1 MQRLRFLPGR
11 RTRVALALVGA
22 TLSAQAHDTWFETQQ
37 NLRSGTLLALGT
49 GNQFPQMETGL
60 VAESLAQA
68 QCQMSDGSVAKLPA
82 LPAWLATTATA
93 ATAATAATTA
103 ATASIAPSPTPS
115 PALQLLAPSGA
126 SSCFTQLKPFDIEIT
141 ADKVA
146 LYLKEIQAPATL
158 RARWADLQK
167 RGLPWRERYVK
178 HARILL
184 AAGAAVPTVTGT
196 ASGTASG
203 TPPGTP
209 MGMDLHI
216 EGPTRPL
223 QAGDS
228 FTVQVQRDGQ
238 ALPHQAI
245 ELRSE
250 ASRYGFWRQS
260 DAQGRLQF
268 TVPLAG
274 RWLLRG
280 TDLRASER
288 DGEWDSRFVTLTFEV
303 TPSAPKAP

>member
-1 MQRLRFLPGR
+1 MQRLRVLPGR
-11 RTRVALALVGA
+11 RTSVALGLVCA
-22 TLSAQAHDTWFETQQ
+22 TLAVQAHDTWFETQQ

-60 VAESLAQA
+60 VGESLAQA
-68 QCQMSDGSVAKLPA
+68 KCQMSDGSVAKLPA

-93 ATAATAATTA
+93 ATAT
-103 ATASIAPSPTPS
+103 PSPTPS
-115 PALQLLAPSGA
+115 SALQLLAPPAA
-126 SSCFTQLKPFDIEIT
+126 SSCFTQLKAFDIEIT

-146 LYLKEIQAPATL
+146 LYLKEIQAPAPL

-184 AAGAAVPTVTGT
+184 AANAGAPAATGT
-196 ASGTASG
+196 AS
-203 TPPGTP
+203 GTP

-245 ELRSE
+245 ELRSDS
-250 ASRYGFWRQS
+250 SRYGFWRQS
-260 DAQGRLQF
+260 DAQGRMQF

-280 TDLRASER
+280 TDLRAAVDR
-288 DGEWDSRFVTLTFEV
+288 ADAWDSRFVTLAFDV
-303 TPSAPKAP
+303 APHAAAAP